1 MQYKVYFHQELDRQ
15 FPSETS
21 AQIRASIDARYQ
33 RIFPDVAFARK
44 SANPMDRRL
53 DFSAY
58 FLATIQVLESR
69 GESFDRI
76 RQICLN
82 ITHEYVRPKNGFQSW
97 LKRLPVRLMQ
107 IPFLLRQLTKTMS
120 RKITKKGHPD
130 GFLVQIITDPAQTH
144 GLGYGFDIMECGICK
159 LFAKHDAA
167 KYAGI
172 LCEVDKLTSSLAGL
186 ELIRGGTL
194 ANGAPRCDFRFKLL
208 R

>member
-1 MQYKVYFHQELDRQ
+1 MQYKVYFHQELSRQ
-15 FPSETS
+15 FPSETC
-21 AQIRASIDARYQ
+21 AQIRADIDARYD
-33 RIFPDVAFARK
+33 RIFPDVAFAK
-44 SANPMDRRL
+44 NSANPMDRRL

-82 ITHEYVRPKNGFQSW
+82 ITHEYVRPKNVFQSW
-97 LKRLPVRLMQ
+97 LKRLPVKAMRV
-107 IPFLLRQLTKTMS
+107 PFLLRQMTQTMR

-130 GFLVQIITDPAQTH
+130 GFLVQIITDPVQTY

-159 LFAKHDAA
+159 LFAKHNAA

-186 ELIRGGTL
+186 ELVRGGTL
-194 ANGAPRCDFRFKLL
+194 ANGAPCCDFRFKILP
-208 R
+208 